1 MRCRHHHERF
11 KCSLDHPR
19 FGLLSDSD
27 EYEPMLIGGS
37 LTVEELSKMD
47 AERVQT
53 EEKEL
58 RDLVEQGAAM
68 NTIED
73 KLATAQQLIPVGN
86 EVLKLAERVREV
98 RKRDYSA
105 VQGIQQIESALMEL
119 KESYATSDEMKELQ
133 HVLSSAKASIAAMEK
148 ASAENNI
155 PGMEKSIVE
164 MRSSRVGDQ
173 VVDQV
178 KQRKQQLLDDLAEKE
193 RQAAEAAEAA
203 AAEAAAAEA
212 KKKAEEKKKIPPIL
226 KLDGV
231 GDGWQ

>member
-203 AAEAAAAEA
+203 EGEAAN
-212 KKKAEEKKKIPPIL
+212 
-226 KLDGV
+226 
-231 GDGWQ
+231 